1 MLAYGRGRLQFPETL
16 VFQTKTGSVDGILV
30 AESLSK
36 PKWLNSQ
43 IVTFDKRVNNT
54 VQ

>member
-1 MLAYGRGRLQFPETL
+1 MEGVGCS
-16 VFQTKTGSVDGILV
+16 FQKLSFFKQKTGNVDGILV

-36 PKWLNSQ
+36 PKWLNSP